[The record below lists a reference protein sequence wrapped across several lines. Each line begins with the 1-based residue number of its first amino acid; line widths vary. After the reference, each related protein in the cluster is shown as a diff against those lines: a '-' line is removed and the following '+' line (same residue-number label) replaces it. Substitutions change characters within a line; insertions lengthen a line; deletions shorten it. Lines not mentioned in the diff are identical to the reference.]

1 MRVGIP
7 KSLMYY
13 KLFPLWKTFLQ
24 ELGMEVVT
32 SDGEVHQIVRKGVPF
47 FEDSCLPLKLL
58 IPHSQSLVGK
68 VDVLFLPRLIS
79 LDRRYIL
86 CPKFRGAP
94 DVLRLALK
102 DRLEIWDGVIDLR
115 KGGKGLTDFLLATA
129 KRTGVDPKKVRQAY
143 RRGQERYQLFIA
155 ELTDRINRLR
165 MEEIF
170 ELETPCP
177 SSSEHQHPRHTVA
190 FIGRSY
196 NLFDPFISK
205 DLLPLAK
212 GLGITVV
219 TSHAIPFHER
229 ERIVLPLS
237 KEIYWETARE
247 IVGSILYFAEHGIA
261 DGIVF
266 VTSFKCGIDA
276 LMQEFLKRT
285 MGKNQW
291 GNIPFMTLT
300 FDEHTT
306 AEGIR
311 TRLEA
316 FLDLIDQRKGNE
328 E

>member
-13 KLFPLWKTFLQ
+13 KLFPLWRTFLQ

-32 SDGEVHQIVRKGVPF
+32 SDGEVYQILRKGVPF
-47 FEDSCLPLKLL
+47 YEDSCLPLKLL

-68 VDVLFLPRLIS
+68 VDALFLPRLIS

-94 DVLRLALK
+94 DVLKLALK
-102 DRLEIWDGVIDLR
+102 DKVEIWDGVIDLR
-115 KGGKGLTDFLLATA
+115 QGKRGLDDFFHEIAQ
-129 KRTGVDPKKVRQAY
+129 RTGIDIKKVRQAY
-143 RRGQERYQLFIA
+143 RMGEEHYQAFS
-155 ELTDRINRLR
+155 ETLTDRLNNLG

-170 ELETPCP
+170 QLETPCP
-177 SSSEHQHPRHTVA
+177 PAIEHDHRHRVA
-190 FIGRSY
+190 FIGRPY
-196 NLFDPFISK
+196 NLFDPFINK
-205 DLLPLAK
+205 DLLTLAK
-212 GLGITVV
+212 GAGIKVV
-219 TSHAIPFHER
+219 TSNTIPLRER
-229 ERIVLPLS
+229 ERRVSSLS
-237 KEIYWETARE
+237 KEIYWETSRE
-247 IVGSILYFAEHGIA
+247 IVGSILYFAERALA
-261 DGIVF
+261 DGIIF

-276 LMQEFLKRT
+276 LMQEFLKRQVGT
-285 MGKNQW
+285 NKR

-306 AEGIR
+306 VEGIR

-328 E
+328 G

>member
-32 SDGEVHQIVRKGVPF
+32 SDNKVHQIVRKGVPF

-68 VDVLFLPRLIS
+68 VDALFLPRLIS
-79 LDRRYIL
+79 LDGHYIL
-86 CPKFRGAP
+86 CPKFRGIP
-94 DVLRLALK
+94 DVLQLAIK
-102 DRLEIWDGVIDLR
+102 DKLEIWEGVIDLR
-115 KGGKGLTDFLLATA
+115 QGKKGLHAFFIDMA
-129 KRTGVDPKKVRQAY
+129 KRVGIDLKKVRQAY
-143 RRGQERYQLFIA
+143 QRGEGYYQAFNR
-155 ELTDRINRLR
+155 ELTDRINTLR
-165 MEEIF
+165 TEEIF
-170 ELETPCP
+170 ELDVPLRSTAELDY
-177 SSSEHQHPRHTVA
+177 RFTVA
-190 FIGRSY
+190 FIGRPY
-196 NLFDPFISK
+196 NLFDTFINK
-205 DLLPLAK
+205 DLFTLAK
-212 GLGITVV
+212 GWGIQIV
-219 TSHAIPFHER
+219 TSNIIPFHEK
-229 ERIVLPLS
+229 ERRVSPLS

-247 IVGSILYFAEHGIA
+247 MVGSILYFAEHGNV

-285 MGKNQW
+285 VGMNKKE
-291 GNIPFMTLT
+291 NIPFMTLT

-306 AEGIR
+306 VEGIR

-316 FLDLIDQRKGNE
+316 FLDLISQRKGNE
-328 E
+328 G

>member
-32 SDGEVHQIVRKGVPF
+32 SDGAVYKILRTGVPF
-47 FEDSCLPLKLL
+47 YEDSCLPLKLL

-68 VDVLFLPRLIS
+68 VDALFLPRLIS

-94 DVLRLALK
+94 DVLKLALK
-102 DRLEIWDGVIDLR
+102 DKLEVWDGVIDLR
-115 KGGKGLTDFLLATA
+115 QGKRGLNDFFHEVAE
-129 KRTGVDPKKVRQAY
+129 RTGVDIAKVRQAY
-143 RRGQERYQLFIA
+143 RKGEERYQTFNK
-155 ELTDRINRLR
+155 ELTERINNLGT
-165 MEEIF
+165 EELF
-170 ELETPCP
+170 ALETLSP
-177 SSSEHQHPRHTVA
+177 SPTEDDHRHTVA

-196 NLFDPFISK
+196 NLFDPFINK
-205 DLLPLAK
+205 DLLTLARASGMK
-212 GLGITVV
+212 IV
-219 TSHAIPFHER
+219 TSNTIPVRER
-229 ERIVLPLS
+229 ERMVLPLS
-237 KEIYWETARE
+237 KEIYWETSRE
-247 IVGSILYFAEHGIA
+247 IVGSILYFAEQKIV

-276 LMQEFLKRT
+276 LMQEFLKRKVGT
-285 MGKNQW
+285 SKR

-306 AEGIR
+306 VEGIR

-316 FLDLIDQRKGNE
+316 FLDLIDQRKGDE
-328 E
+328 G

>member
-1 MRVGIP
+1 MRIGIP

-13 KLFPLWKTFLQ
+13 KLFPLWRTFLE

-32 SDGEVHQIVRKGVPF
+32 SDGAVYQILRKGVPF
-47 FEDSCLPLKLL
+47 YEDSCLPLKLL

-68 VDVLFLPRLIS
+68 VDALFLPRLIS

-94 DVLRLALK
+94 DVLKLALK
-102 DRLEIWDGVIDLR
+102 DKLEIWDGIIDLR
-115 KGGKGLTDFLLATA
+115 QGKRGLEGFLLDIA
-129 KRTGVDPKKVRQAY
+129 KRTGVDPKKVRRAY
-143 RRGQERYQLFIA
+143 QRGEERYQTFSKELF
-155 ELTDRINRLR
+155 DRINNLG

-170 ELETPCP
+170 DLEKPCP
-177 SSSEHQHPRHTVA
+177 PDTKHNYRHAVA

-196 NLFDPFISK
+196 NLFDPFINK
-205 DLLPLAK
+205 DLLILAK
-212 GLGITVV
+212 GSGIKIV
-219 TSHAIPFHER
+219 TSQTIPFHER
-229 ERIVLPLS
+229 EQRVSPLS
-237 KEIYWETARE
+237 KEIYWETSRE
-247 IVGSILYFAEHGIA
+247 IVGSILYFTEQRIV

-285 MGKNQW
+285 VGAYKK

-306 AEGIR
+306 MEGLK

-328 E
+328 G

>member
-13 KLFPLWKTFLQ
+13 KLFPLWRTFLQ

-32 SDGEVHQIVRKGVPF
+32 SNGAVQQIVRKGVPF
-47 FEDSCLPLKLL
+47 YEDSCLPLKLL

-68 VDVLFLPRLIS
+68 VDALFLPRLIS
-79 LDRRYIL
+79 LDRHYIL

-102 DRLEIWDGVIDLR
+102 DQLEIWDGVIDLR
-115 KGGKGLTDFLLATA
+115 QGKRGLTDFFCDMA
-129 KRTGVDPKKVRQAY
+129 KRTEVDPKKVRRAYQEGEKYYQAF
-143 RRGQERYQLFIA
+143 LK
-155 ELTDRINRLR
+155 ELPDRINNLG

-177 SSSEHQHPRHTVA
+177 SAAPHHYRHTVA

-196 NLFDPFISK
+196 NLFDPFINK
-205 DLLPLAK
+205 DFLTLVK
-212 GLGITVV
+212 GWGVKIV
-219 TSHAIPFHER
+219 TSHTIPFHER
-229 ERIVLPLS
+229 ERQVAPLS
-237 KEIYWETARE
+237 KEIYWETSRE
-247 IVGSILYFAEHGIA
+247 IVGSILYCAEHAIV
-261 DGIVF
+261 DGIVS

-276 LMQEFLKRT
+276 LMQEFLKRQVGT
-285 MGKNQW
+285 NKR

-306 AEGIR
+306 VEGIR

-316 FLDLIDQRKGNE
+316 FLELIDQRKGDE
-328 E
+328 R

>member
-32 SDGEVHQIVRKGVPF
+32 SDGAVYQILRRGVPF
-47 FEDSCLPLKLL
+47 YEDSCLPLKLL

-68 VDVLFLPRLIS
+68 VDALFLPRLIS

-94 DVLRLALK
+94 DVLKLALK
-102 DRLEIWDGVIDLR
+102 DKLEIWDGVIDLR
-115 KGGKGLTDFLLATA
+115 QGKRGMDDFFHEIAE
-129 KRTGVDPKKVRQAY
+129 RTGVATNKVRQAY
-143 RRGQERYQLFIA
+143 RKGEERYQTFNK
-155 ELTDRINRLR
+155 ELTERINNLGT
-165 MEEIF
+165 EEIF
-170 ELETPCP
+170 ALETARPP
-177 SSSEHQHPRHTVA
+177 AIETDHRHTVA

-196 NLFDPFISK
+196 NLFDPFINK
-205 DLLPLAK
+205 DLLTLTK
-212 GLGITVV
+212 GLGIKVI
-219 TSHAIPFHER
+219 TSNTIPVRER
-229 ERIVLPLS
+229 ERMVAPLS

-261 DGIVF
+261 DGIIF

-276 LMQEFLKRT
+276 LMQEFLKRQVGT
-285 MGKNQW
+285 NKGGK
-291 GNIPFMTLT
+291 IPFMTLT
-300 FDEHTT
+300 FDEHT
-306 AEGIR
+306 AVEGIR

-316 FLDLIDQRKGNE
+316 FLDLMDQRKGDE
-328 E
+328 G

>member
-1 MRVGIP
+1 
-7 KSLMYY
+7 
-13 KLFPLWKTFLQ
+13 LQ

-32 SDGEVHQIVRKGVPF
+32 SDGTVNQILRKGVPF
-47 FEDSCLPLKLL
+47 YEDSCLPLKLL

-68 VDVLFLPRLIS
+68 VDALFLPRLIS

-115 KGGKGLTDFLLATA
+115 QRKKGMNDFFHEIAE
-129 KRTGVDPKKVRQAY
+129 RTGVDTNKVRQAY
-143 RRGQERYQLFIA
+143 QKGEERYQAFST
-155 ELTDRINRLR
+155 ELTDRVNNLR
-165 MEEIF
+165 IEQIF

-177 SSSEHQHPRHTVA
+177 SAREHDHRRTIA

-196 NLFDPFISK
+196 NLFDPFINK
-205 DLLPLAK
+205 DLLTLAK
-212 GLGITVV
+212 GSGIKVV
-219 TSHAIPFHER
+219 TADTIPVHER
-229 ERIVLPLS
+229 EQRVVPLS
-237 KEIYWETARE
+237 KEIYWETSRE
-247 IVGSILYFAEHGIA
+247 IVGSILYFAEKRIA

-276 LMQEFLKRT
+276 LIQEFLKRQVGT
-285 MGKNQW
+285 NKR
-291 GNIPFMTLT
+291 GNMPFMTLT

-306 AEGIR
+306 VEGIR

-316 FLDLIDQRKGNE
+316 FLDLIDQRKGDAG
-328 E
+328 

>member
-32 SDGEVHQIVRKGVPF
+32 SDGAVYQILRRGVPF
-47 FEDSCLPLKLL
+47 YEDSCLPLKLL

-68 VDVLFLPRLIS
+68 VDALFLPRLIS

-94 DVLRLALK
+94 DVLKLALK
-102 DRLEIWDGVIDLR
+102 DKLEIWDGVIDLR
-115 KGGKGLTDFLLATA
+115 QGKRGMDDFFHEIAE
-129 KRTGVDPKKVRQAY
+129 RTGVATNKVRQAY
-143 RRGQERYQLFIA
+143 RKGEERYQTFNK
-155 ELTDRINRLR
+155 ELTERINNLGT
-165 MEEIF
+165 EEIF
-170 ELETPCP
+170 ALETARPP
-177 SSSEHQHPRHTVA
+177 AIETDHRHTVA

-196 NLFDPFISK
+196 NLFDPFINK
-205 DLLPLAK
+205 DLLTLTK
-212 GLGITVV
+212 GLGIKVI
-219 TSHAIPFHER
+219 TSNTIPVRER
-229 ERIVLPLS
+229 ERMVVPLS

-261 DGIVF
+261 DGIIF

-276 LMQEFLKRT
+276 LMQEFLKRQVGT
-285 MGKNQW
+285 NKGGK
-291 GNIPFMTLT
+291 IPFMTLT
-300 FDEHTT
+300 FDEHT
-306 AEGIR
+306 AVEGIR

-316 FLDLIDQRKGNE
+316 FLDLMDQRKGDE
-328 E
+328 G

>member
-32 SDGEVHQIVRKGVPF
+32 SDAAVHQIVQKGVPF
-47 FEDSCLPLKLL
+47 YEDSCLPLKLL
-58 IPHSQSLVGK
+58 VPHAHSLVGM
-68 VDVLFLPRLIS
+68 VDALFLPRLIS
-79 LDRRYIL
+79 LDGRYIL

-94 DVLRLALK
+94 DVLKLALK
-102 DRLEIWDGVIDLR
+102 DTVEVWDGVIDMR
-115 KGGKGLTDFLLATA
+115 RGKKGLEAFFSDIAE
-129 KRTGVDPKKVRQAY
+129 RTGIDPVRVRRAY
-143 RRGQERYQLFIA
+143 QRGEERYQAFTA
-155 ELTDRINRLR
+155 ELADRIHNLR

-170 ELETPCP
+170 DLETPC
-177 SSSEHQHPRHTVA
+177 SSTTENNHRYTVA
-190 FIGRSY
+190 FIGRPY
-196 NLFDPFISK
+196 NLFDPFVNK
-205 DLLPLAK
+205 DLLTLAK
-212 GLGITVV
+212 GWGVRIITSD
-219 TSHAIPFHER
+219 TIPFQER
-229 ERIVLPLS
+229 ERRISALS

-247 IVGSILYFAEHGIA
+247 IVGSILYFAEQGGV

-285 MGKNQW
+285 VGRNNK

-300 FDEHTT
+300 FDEHT
-306 AEGIR
+306 AVEGVK

-316 FLDLIDQRKGNE
+316 FLDLIAQRKGNE

>member
-13 KLFPLWKTFLQ
+13 KLFPLWKTFFQ

-32 SDGEVHQIVRKGVPF
+32 SEGAVRQILRKGVPF
-47 FEDSCLPLKLL
+47 YEDSCLPLKLL
-58 IPHSQSLVGK
+58 IPHAQSLIGK
-68 VDVLFLPRLIS
+68 VDFLFLPRLIS

-94 DVLRLALK
+94 DVLKLALK
-102 DRLEIWDGVIDLR
+102 DTLEIWDVTIDLR
-115 KGGKGLTDFLLATA
+115 QGKRGLDNFFRDIA
-129 KRTGVDPKKVRQAY
+129 KKTGVDIKKVRRAY
-143 RRGQERYQLFIA
+143 QRGEERYQTFSK
-155 ELTDRINRLR
+155 ELIGRINKLG

-170 ELETPCP
+170 ALETPSP
-177 SSSEHQHPRHTVA
+177 SDTEHNHRHTVA
-190 FIGRSY
+190 FIGRPY
-196 NLFDPFISK
+196 NLFDPFINK
-205 DLLPLAK
+205 DLLTLAK
-212 GLGITVV
+212 GSGIKIV
-219 TSHAIPFHER
+219 TSHTIPFHER
-229 ERIVLPLS
+229 ERRVSPLS
-237 KEIYWETARE
+237 KEIYWETSRE
-247 IVGSILYFAEHGIA
+247 IVGSILYFAEQGIA

-285 MGKNQW
+285 VGANKK

-306 AEGIR
+306 VEGIK

-316 FLDLIDQRKGNE
+316 FLDLIDQRKGNGR
-328 E
+328 

>member
-13 KLFPLWKTFLQ
+13 KLFPLWKTFFQ

-32 SDGEVHQIVRKGVPF
+32 SDDKVHQIVRKGVPF

-79 LDRRYIL
+79 LDGHYIL

-94 DVLRLALK
+94 DVLKLAIK
-102 DRLEIWDGVIDLR
+102 DKLEIWDGVIDLR
-115 KGGKGLTDFLLATA
+115 QGRKGLHAFFSDMA
-129 KRTGVDPKKVRQAY
+129 KRTGIDPKKVRQAY
-143 RRGQERYQLFIA
+143 QRGEEYYQAFNR
-155 ELTDRINRLR
+155 ELTDRINTLR
-165 MEEIF
+165 TEEIF
-170 ELETPCP
+170 ELDVPLR
-177 SSSEHQHPRHTVA
+177 SSAELDYRFTVA
-190 FIGRSY
+190 FIGRPY
-196 NLFDPFISK
+196 NLFDPFINK
-205 DLLPLAK
+205 DLLALVK
-212 GLGITVV
+212 GWGTKIV
-219 TSHAIPFHER
+219 TSHIIPFHER
-229 ERIVLPLS
+229 EQQVSPLS

-247 IVGSILYFAEHGIA
+247 IVGSILSFAERGNA

-285 MGKNQW
+285 VGTIKK
-291 GNIPFMTLT
+291 GNVPFMTLT

-306 AEGIR
+306 EEGVK

-316 FLDLIDQRKGNE
+316 FLDLVVQRKGDE
-328 E
+328 G

>member
-1 MRVGIP
+1 M
-7 KSLMYY
+7 
-13 KLFPLWKTFLQ
+13 Q

-32 SDGEVHQIVRKGVPF
+32 SDETVHQIVRKGVPF
-47 FEDSCLPLKLL
+47 YEDSCLPLKLL

-68 VDVLFLPRLIS
+68 VDALFLPRLIS
-79 LDRRYIL
+79 LDGHCIL

-94 DVLRLALK
+94 DVLKLALQGK
-102 DRLEIWDGVIDLR
+102 PEIWDGVIDLR
-115 KGGKGLTDFLLATA
+115 QGKKGLHDFFIDMATRA
-129 KRTGVDPKKVRQAY
+129 EIDPKKVRRAY
-143 RRGQERYQLFIA
+143 QRGEERYHAFA
-155 ELTDRINRLR
+155 KELAGRINNLR

-177 SSSEHQHPRHTVA
+177 SATENNHRYTVA
-190 FIGRSY
+190 FIGRPY
-196 NLFDPFISK
+196 NLFDPFINK
-205 DLLPLAK
+205 DLLTLAK
-212 GLGITVV
+212 GWETKIV
-219 TSHAIPFHER
+219 TSHIIPFHER
-229 ERIVLPLS
+229 ERMVSTLS

-247 IVGSILYFAEHGIA
+247 IVGSILYFAEHRSV

-285 MGKNQW
+285 VGKNKK

-300 FDEHTT
+300 FDEHTSV
-306 AEGIR
+306 EGVN

-316 FLDLIDQRKGNE
+316 FLDLISQRKGNE

>member
-32 SDGEVHQIVRKGVPF
+32 SDGAVYQILRKGVPF
-47 FEDSCLPLKLL
+47 YEDSCLPLKLL

-94 DVLRLALK
+94 DVLKLALK
-102 DRLEIWDGVIDLR
+102 DKLEIWDGVIDLR
-115 KGGKGLTDFLLATA
+115 QGQRGLKDFFRDMA
-129 KRTGVDPKKVRQAY
+129 KRTGIDIRKVRRAY
-143 RRGQERYQLFIA
+143 RKGEERYQAFNK
-155 ELTDRINRLR
+155 ELTERINNLGT
-165 MEEIF
+165 EEIF
-170 ELETPCP
+170 ALETPCP
-177 SSSEHQHPRHTVA
+177 PAIENDHRHTVA
-190 FIGRSY
+190 LIGRSY
-196 NLFDPFISK
+196 NLFDPFINK
-205 DLLPLAK
+205 DLLALTK
-212 GLGITVV
+212 GLGIKIV
-219 TSHAIPFHER
+219 TSNTIPVRER
-229 ERIVLPLS
+229 ERMVVPLS

-261 DGIVF
+261 DGIIF
-266 VTSFKCGIDA
+266 VSSFKCGIDA
-276 LMQEFLKRT
+276 LMQEFLKRQVGT
-285 MGKNQW
+285 NKR

-300 FDEHTT
+300 FDEHT
-306 AEGIR
+306 AVEGIR

-316 FLDLIDQRKGNE
+316 FLDLIDQRKGDAG
-328 E
+328 

>member
-13 KLFPLWKTFLQ
+13 KLFPLWRTFFQ

-32 SDGEVHQIVRKGVPF
+32 SDSAVYQILRKGVPF
-47 FEDSCLPLKLL
+47 YEDSCLPLKLL

-68 VDVLFLPRLIS
+68 VDALFLPRLIS

-94 DVLRLALK
+94 DVLKLALK

-115 KGGKGLTDFLLATA
+115 QGKRGLHDFFLGIA
-129 KRTGVDPKKVRQAY
+129 KRTGVDIDKVRRAY
-143 RRGQERYQLFIA
+143 QKGEERYQAFSK
-155 ELTDRINRLR
+155 ELTDRVNNLGI
-165 MEEIF
+165 EEIF

-177 SSSEHQHPRHTVA
+177 STTEHDHRRTIA

-196 NLFDPFISK
+196 NLFDPFINK
-205 DLLPLAK
+205 DLLTLAK
-212 GLGITVV
+212 GSGIKVV
-219 TSHAIPFHER
+219 TSNTIPLRER
-229 ERIVLPLS
+229 EQRVSSLS
-237 KEIYWETARE
+237 KEIYWETSRE
-247 IVGSILYFAEHGIA
+247 IVGSILYFAEKRIA

-276 LMQEFLKRT
+276 LMQEFLKRQVGT
-285 MGKNQW
+285 NKK
-291 GNIPFMTLT
+291 GNMPFMVLT
-300 FDEHTT
+300 FDEHT
-306 AEGIR
+306 AVEGIR

-316 FLDLIDQRKGNE
+316 FLDLIDQRKGDAG
-328 E
+328 

>member
-13 KLFPLWKTFLQ
+13 KLFPLWMPFLR

-32 SDGEVHQIVRKGVPF
+32 SDGEIQQIVRKGVTF
-47 FEDSCLPLKLL
+47 YEDSCFPLKLL

-68 VDVLFLPRLIS
+68 VDALFLPRLIS
-79 LDRRYIL
+79 LDGHYIL

-102 DRLEIWDGVIDLR
+102 DTLEIWDGVIDLR
-115 KGGKGLTDFLLATA
+115 QGRKGLQAFFLDMA
-129 KRTGVDPKKVRQAY
+129 KRTGMDSTKVRRAY
-143 RRGQERYQLFIA
+143 QQGEDYYQTFNR
-155 ELTDRINRLR
+155 ELTDRINTVGVDKL
-165 MEEIF
+165 F
-170 ELETPCP
+170 ELDSPTHSTAERDYRFTL
-177 SSSEHQHPRHTVA
+177 A
-190 FIGRSY
+190 FIGRPY
-196 NLFDPFISK
+196 NLFDPFINK
-205 DLLPLAK
+205 DLLALAQGWGTK
-212 GLGITVV
+212 IV
-219 TSHAIPFHER
+219 TSDSIPFDER
-229 ERIVLPLS
+229 EERVSSLS

-247 IVGSILYFAEHGIA
+247 IVGSILSFAEHGNV

-285 MGKNQW
+285 VGRSTK
-291 GNIPFMTLT
+291 GYIPFMTLT

-306 AEGIR
+306 VEGIK

-316 FLDLIDQRKGNE
+316 FLDLITQRKGDGG
-328 E
+328 